1 MDLDEAKESRL
12 RVEIGG
18 YIILDGNK
26 KISTQLC
33 PYNIC

>member
-1 MDLDEAKESRL
+1 MDLDEAEESRL

-26 KISTQLC
+26 K
-33 PYNIC
+33 NINTTLSL